1 MEKTKCEKSRSTS
14 SRALQKTHAR
24 VEVYG
29 QRAPAQRASIFNP
42 PHWAG
47 VHQAHE
53 FDSLHMGT
61 GFRVVCAFRLTSCI
75 DSQTPLMVL
84 AAK

>member
-14 SRALQKTHAR
+14 SRALHKTHAR

-29 QRAPAQRASIFNP
+29 QRAPVHRVSIFNP

-47 VHQAHE
+47 VHQAHILVTL
-53 FDSLHMGT
+53 FSWGRSRVQCMLTHPVPRRP
-61 GFRVVCAFRLTSCI
+61 FRSGPWC
-75 DSQTPLMVL
+75 
-84 AAK
+84 

>member
-29 QRAPAQRASIFNP
+29 QRAPAQRVGIFNP
-42 PHWAG
+42 SHRAG
-47 VHQAHE
+47 VHQAHILDTI
-53 FDSLHMGT
+53 FMG
-61 GFRVVCAFRLTSCI
+61 
-75 DSQTPLMVL
+75 QVL
-84 AAK
+84 SSVYAHSPCPA